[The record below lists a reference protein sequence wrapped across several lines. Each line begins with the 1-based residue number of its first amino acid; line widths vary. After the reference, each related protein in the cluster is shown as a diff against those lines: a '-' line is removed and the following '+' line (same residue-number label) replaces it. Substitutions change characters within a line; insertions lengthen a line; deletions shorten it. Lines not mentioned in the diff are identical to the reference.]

1 MKVNTMIKQPK
12 DFSTKEEAI
21 DYYFNYYKEN
31 GYPNYDKDDYN
42 PFDELSKVIDTQSSE
57 IIGEDNSLKQVM
69 TGCGFLWTFF
79 PHWIDTKTYNSKSV
93 RESWNND
100 ELLRKLIEKVYNY
113 VMKHDNERWSTNR
126 IRQCAKVYCASQAV
140 SNFRPTVAKYIYNT
154 YGNKGNVYDPCGG
167 WGGRMFGFIASN
179 CKEYECC
186 EPSTKSYEG
195 LLNLKNTY
203 PYLKKTIKVN
213 NLCAEDY
220 VPKESHFDLAFT
232 SPPYFNTEEYSTEDT
247 QSYLRYPSYEEWKEG
262 FLKRMIHNCH
272 IGLKDNGILIIN
284 IANVSTAPTLEQ
296 DTVSLAMEEGF
307 ILKDTLKLIL
317 SSIAGKGIKYE
328 PVFIFKKENIQ

>member
-1 MKVNTMIKQPK
+1 MIKQPK
-12 DFSTKEEAI
+12 DFSSKEEALE
-21 DYYFNYYKEN
+21 YYFHYYKEN
-31 GYPNYDKDDYN
+31 GYPNYDKEDYN
-42 PFDELSKVIDTQSSE
+42 PFDELSKVIDTRSSD
-57 IIGEDNSLKQVM
+57 IIGEDKSLKQSM

-79 PHWIDTKTYNSKSV
+79 PHWVDTKTYNSKSV
-93 RESWNND
+93 RESWGDD
-100 ELLRKLIEKVYNY
+100 ELLRKLIEKVYNF

-126 IRQCAKVYCASQAV
+126 IRQCAKVYCASQSV
-140 SNFRPTVAKYIYNT
+140 SNFRPTVAKYLYNT
-154 YGNKGNVYDPCGG
+154 YGNKGNIYDPCGG
-167 WGGRMFGFIASN
+167 WGGRMFGFMASN

-203 PYLKKTIKVN
+203 PYLKKVIKVN

-220 VPKESHFDLAFT
+220 VPRKNHFDLAFT

-247 QSYLRYPSYEEWKEG
+247 QSYLKYPSYEEWREN
-262 FLKRMIHNCH
+262 FLRKMIHNCH
-272 IGLKDNGILIIN
+272 IGLKENGILIIN

-328 PVFIFKKENIQ
+328 PIFIFEKENK

>member
-1 MKVNTMIKQPK
+1 MKINTMIKQPK

-31 GYPNYDKDDYN
+31 GYPNYDKEDYN
-42 PFDELSKVIDTQSSE
+42 SFDELSKVIDTKSSE

-100 ELLRKLIEKVYNY
+100 ELLRKLIEKVYNF

-126 IRQCAKVYCASQAV
+126 IRQCAKVYCASQSV
-140 SNFRPTVAKYIYNT
+140 SNFRPTVAKYLYNT
-154 YGNKGNVYDPCGG
+154 YGNRGNVYDPCGG
-167 WGGRMFGFIASN
+167 WGGRMFGFMASN

-203 PYLKKTIKVN
+203 PYLKKAIKVN

-220 VPKESHFDLAFT
+220 VPKESHFDLTFT

-272 IGLKDNGILIIN
+272 IGLKDKGILIIN

-307 ILKDTLKLIL
+307 ILKDTLKLML
-317 SSIAGKGIKYE
+317 SIIAGKGIKYE

>member
-1 MKVNTMIKQPK
+1 MIKQPK
-12 DFSTKEEAI
+12 DFSSKEEALE
-21 DYYFNYYKEN
+21 YYFHYYKEN
-31 GYPNYDKDDYN
+31 GYPNYDKEDYN
-42 PFDELSKVIDTQSSE
+42 PFNELSKVIDTRSSD
-57 IIGEDNSLKQVM
+57 IIGEDKSLKQSM

-79 PHWIDTKTYNSKSV
+79 PHWVDTKTYNSKSV
-93 RESWNND
+93 RESWGDD
-100 ELLRKLIEKVYNY
+100 ELLRKLIEKVYNF

-126 IRQCAKVYCASQAV
+126 IRQCAKVYCASQSV
-140 SNFRPTVAKYIYNT
+140 SNFRPTVAKYLYNT
-154 YGNKGNVYDPCGG
+154 YGNKGNIYDPCGG
-167 WGGRMFGFIASN
+167 WGGRMFGFMASN

-203 PYLKKTIKVN
+203 PYLKKVIKVN

-220 VPKESHFDLAFT
+220 VPRKNHFDLAFT

-247 QSYLRYPSYEEWKEG
+247 QSYLRYPSYEEWKES
-262 FLKRMIHNCH
+262 FLRKMIHNCH
-272 IGLKDNGILIIN
+272 IGLKRNGILIIN

-328 PVFIFKKENIQ
+328 PVFIFEKENK